1 MLKKATILNLAL
13 LSALLN
19 GCGMNNAEVKDA
31 DMVEVSYDAVSDLK
45 DRLSR
50 TIPKNSL
57 VVVSTLLN
65 VDNLNKTS
73 AFGRIISDQI
83 ASAFHQSGY
92 QIIGMEMPI
101 DLFVMDEDGKIRLSK
116 DNKDMLRDYQAGVIV
131 GGVYA
136 PGKKNSYVSLRI
148 VDLNTKNVISSTDY
162 SIPMGPDAK
171 KLMEPKSVGSAGS
184 RSPAIATSE
193 PAAGSSA
200 PSTDP
205 TAPAPSVDDGAQQP
219 ELEPIDNS
227 LQ

>member
-13 LSALLN
+13 LSAVLN
-19 GCGMNNAEVKDA
+19 GCTMFNNEIKDA
-31 DMVEVSYDAVSDLK
+31 DMVEVSYDAVDDLK

-57 VVVSTLLN
+57 IVVSTLLN

-101 DLFVMDEDGKIRLSK
+101 DLFIMDEDGKIRLSK
-116 DNKDMLRDYQAGVIV
+116 ENKAMLRPYQAGVIV

-171 KLMEPKSVGSAGS
+171 KLMEPKPVGSAGS

-193 PAAGSSA
+193 PAAGAA
-200 PSTDP
+200 PSPDA
-205 TAPAPSVDDGAQQP
+205 TAPAVDDGAQQP